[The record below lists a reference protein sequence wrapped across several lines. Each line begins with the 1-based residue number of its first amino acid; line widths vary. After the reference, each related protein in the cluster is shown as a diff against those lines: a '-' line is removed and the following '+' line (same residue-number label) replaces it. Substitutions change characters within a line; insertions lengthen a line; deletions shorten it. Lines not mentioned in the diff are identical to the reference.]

1 VPSQGA
7 KTEIKIN
14 IKRKIA
20 PKRTEPLARM
30 RCQADCWGRTD
41 AASTESFV
49 ESSCDMLVFL
59 LGLVTN
65 SWIEKDVGEIHQQIH
80 QNIDQR
86 KKQNDA
92 LNGWKVSGK
101 YSVDR

>member
-1 VPSQGA
+1 
-7 KTEIKIN
+7 
-14 IKRKIA
+14 
-20 PKRTEPLARM
+20 
-30 RCQADCWGRTD
+30 
-41 AASTESFV
+41 
-49 ESSCDMLVFL
+49 MLVFL

-92 LNGWKVSGK
+92 LNRWKVSGK